1 MRLSWSDDAFED
13 LERLRAFLVP
23 KDARAADRVV
33 ATLFEA
39 PQRLLLQ
46 PRMGPRV
53 EGNFDGEVRR
63 LLMGQYEIRY
73 ELTGEDIRILRIF
86 HTREER

>member
-1 MRLSWSDDAFED
+1 MRLSWTDDAFED
-13 LERLRAFLVP
+13 LERLRAFLAP
-23 KDARAADRVV
+23 KNPRAADRIV

-39 PQRLLLQ
+39 PKRLLLQ
-46 PRMGPRV
+46 PRMGPPV
-53 EGNFDGEVRR
+53 EGNFDGEIRR

-73 ELTGEDIRILRIF
+73 TIEGEDIRILRIF